1 MEGKI
6 PTIPNA
12 LVEALDEMFPVQCPR
27 LDDTDRMIWFRAGQ
41 RAVVDFLI
49 ERHKQQNETIL
60 GAS

>member
-1 MEGKI
+1 MEGQI
-6 PTIPNA
+6 PSISNA

-49 ERHKQQNETIL
+49 ARHKQQTETIL